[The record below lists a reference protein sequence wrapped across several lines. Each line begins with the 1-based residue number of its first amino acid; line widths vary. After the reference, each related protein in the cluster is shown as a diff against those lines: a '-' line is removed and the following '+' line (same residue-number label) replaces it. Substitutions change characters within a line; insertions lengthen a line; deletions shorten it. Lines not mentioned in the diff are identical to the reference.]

1 MHAAASG
8 WKAVLDLLAAASLVF
23 FSGIDGDTP
32 LHTARVV
39 KILTAV
45 LRWNQASFINHKR
58 NDTTTV
64 KIITSP

>member
-1 MHAAASG
+1 
-8 WKAVLDLLAAASLVF
+8 VLAPASLVF

-32 LHTARVV
+32 LHTARVI